1 MARNEDGEV
10 GRLVRFTTEDR
21 LVLDGF
27 LAGPRESR
35 KCIIYV
41 HGMTG
46 TFYGA
51 GRTRWEIAGKARRAG
66 FSFFSMNTRGHA
78 AVALIGRSAGK
89 KERLAAGTW
98 VERFEDSV
106 LDIDGAIR
114 RLRELGFS
122 DFVLAGS
129 STGCQKVAYYQY
141 RKANR
146 AVKGLLLLAPT
157 DDYAVQLKELGKRFD
172 PTVRLC
178 RRLVRKGIGD
188 EPSALVPYHFSPRRF
203 LSISDLKNPEARI
216 FHYGGAMR
224 EFSAIPIP
232 VCAVFG
238 RKEENATMPVTEYL
252 KILRCKKRKGGFVGV
267 VVDGA
272 GHSFD
277 SRAEML
283 GDFVLRW
290 IRSLDDKKEP
300 MHEIVELH
308 PRFPLALLGYS

>member
-1 MARNEDGEV
+1 MARDEDGRV
-10 GRLVRFTTEDR
+10 GKLVQFTTEDR

-27 LAGPRESR
+27 LAGPRKSTR
-35 KCIIYV
+35 CIIYV

-51 GRTRWEIAGKARRAG
+51 GKTRWEVAGRTRRAG

-78 AVALIGRSAGK
+78 AVAFIGRKGRGR
-89 KERLAAGTW
+89 ERLAAGTW

-114 RLRELGFS
+114 RLREMGFS
-122 DFVLAGS
+122 EFILAGS
-129 STGCQKVAYYQY
+129 STGCQKIIYYQY
-141 RKANR
+141 KRANR

-157 DDYAVQLKELGKRFD
+157 DDYAAQLKELGRRFD

-178 RRLVRKGIGD
+178 RRLVREGMGD

-203 LSISDLKNPEARI
+203 LSVSDLRNPEARI
-216 FHYGGAMR
+216 FHYGGTMR
-224 EFSAIPIP
+224 EFSTVFTP

-238 RKEENATMPVTEYL
+238 RREEHATMPVTEYL
-252 KILRCKKRKGGFVGV
+252 KILRSKKRKGGFVGV

-277 SRAEML
+277 GRAEIL

-290 IRSLDDKKEP
+290 IKSLGNRKEP
-300 MHEIVELH
+300 MREIVELH
-308 PRFPLALLGYS
+308 PKFPLALLGYS